1 MLISLTGSVLRPSF
15 FVKASGPLEELVHR
29 LKEGELEDVLAV
41 LYPGDTNDTTTVI
54 QILNTHSLRVPLVI
68 LAFRFRSHP
77 VLKNSPTLEIMIPE
91 L

>member
-1 MLISLTGSVLRPSF
+1 MF
-15 FVKASGPLEELVHR
+15 KASGPTGPLEELVHR

-68 LAFRFRSHP
+68 LAFRFHSHP
-77 VLKNSPTLEIMIPE
+77 VLKISSILEIMIPE
-91 L
+91 LHALILEKV